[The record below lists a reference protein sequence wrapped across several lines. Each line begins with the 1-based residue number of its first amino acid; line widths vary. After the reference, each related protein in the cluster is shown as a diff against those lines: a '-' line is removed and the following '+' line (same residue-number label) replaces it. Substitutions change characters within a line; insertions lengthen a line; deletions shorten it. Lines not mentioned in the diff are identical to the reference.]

1 VSAVLAALG
10 LAILLWVRP
19 RAQGRAHEL
28 IPAERVRPTL
38 RADRLGVGLA
48 LGPVLALVFAGASAA
63 LAATMAAGM
72 AQVMLVSQR
81 RERAGAAEMARL
93 LAALEVMVAE
103 LRVGAHP
110 AHACRQA
117 ADDCSGAAG
126 AGTAEML
133 QMMAGRAALGGDVA
147 AGIEQ
152 ARGHVGDSAA
162 GSGSAAGFAA
172 WQRVAV
178 AWRTAERYGLPMA
191 ELLTSVRADLLARH
205 RFKVRTTAALAGAK
219 ATALVLALLPIL
231 GIVLGQAMGA
241 APLSVLL
248 GGGLGGVLL
257 VIGVGLVCAGLLWS
271 RRIVGKVTD
280 R

>member
-1 VSAVLAALG
+1 MTAVLVAVG
-10 LAILLWVRP
+10 LSILLWARP
-19 RAQGRAHEL
+19 RAQTRAHAL
-28 IPAERVRPTL
+28 IPAEPLRRTL
-38 RADRLGVGLA
+38 FAEPLGLGLM
-48 LGPVLALVFAGASAA
+48 LGPVLTLVLVGAGAA
-63 LAATMAAGM
+63 LAAAMAAAM
-72 AQVMLVSQR
+72 TQVLLVSRR

-93 LAALEVMVAE
+93 LAALEVMVSE

-117 ADDCSGAAG
+117 AQDCGGPAD

-152 ARGHVGDSAA
+152 AEGHYSESSS
-162 GSGSAAGFAA
+162 GSGATGFHA
-172 WQRVAV
+172 WQRIAV
-178 AWRTAERYGLPMA
+178 AWRTAEQYGLPMA

-205 RFKVRTTAALAGAK
+205 RFKTRTAAALAGAK

-231 GIVLGQAMGA
+231 GILLGQAMGA
-241 APLSVLL
+241 APVAVLL
-248 GGGLGGVLL
+248 GGGIGGVLL
-257 VIGVGLVCAGLLWS
+257 VVGVGLVCAGLLWS